1 MGGGSRAIVC
11 GVIDAG
17 DAHGVYDKIRL
28 YPAATP
34 LPQSGG
40 HPAATPLPQ
49 SGGHPV
55 ATPLPP
61 PQSGGHSKVNYHG
74 ESQTYL
80 SPATP
85 S

>member
-40 HPAATPLPQ
+40 HPAAKTP
-49 SGGHPV
+49 
-55 ATPLPP
+55 PP